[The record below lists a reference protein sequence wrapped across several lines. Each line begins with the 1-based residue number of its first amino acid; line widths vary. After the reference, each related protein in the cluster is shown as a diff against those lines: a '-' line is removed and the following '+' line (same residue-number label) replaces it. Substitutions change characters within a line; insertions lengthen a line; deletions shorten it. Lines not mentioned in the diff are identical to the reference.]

1 MNILI
6 ISNVW
11 PEPASSAAGYSSLQ
25 LMRAL
30 EGYASSKQEALRLV
44 WASTAAWSQ
53 HALPESEAPSSYQQI
68 KMNDE
73 QADQLIRALSPDIVV
88 FDRFMAEEQFGWRI
102 REQCPGAA
110 RILHT
115 QDLHFLRRARQ
126 KRHDVSFEQALLSK
140 TAVRELASVYRCDL
154 SLIISKFELKL
165 LTEKAGIPE
174 FLLHYFPLAY
184 TSPNPA
190 DLPDFEQ
197 RRDFVSIGNFLHP
210 PNADAVLYLK
220 QHLWP
225 EIRKRLPEANLHI
238 YGAYCPD
245 HIMQMSKP
253 SEGFLVHGRTS
264 DLEGV
269 LGSARIL
276 LAPLRFGAG
285 LKGKLLDAM
294 RCGTPSVTSKVGAE
308 GLRDSVFWPG
318 YVYNPDSRV
327 ENNAD
332 ITVQMYENA
341 DIWQRASEMGLDFI
355 KSLFDEHFHGSEIIE
370 RLNQLFEDLPA
381 HRNRNIV
388 GRLLCHHAQ
397 ASTRYMSLWIQEKE
411 KNAKNP

>member
-11 PEPASSAAGYSSLQ
+11 PEPSSSAAGYNSLQ
-25 LMRAL
+25 LMRAF
-30 EGYASSKQEALRLV
+30 EGYASFKKEDLCLV

-53 HALPESEAPSSYQQI
+53 HALPESEAPCSYQQI

-73 QADQLIRALSPDIVV
+73 QADQQIRALSPDIVV
-88 FDRFMAEEQFGWRI
+88 FDSFMTEEQFGWRV
-102 REQCPGAA
+102 REQCPDAA

-126 KRHDVSFEQALLSK
+126 KKPDVSFEQALLSK

-154 SLIISKFELKL
+154 SLIISKVELQL
-165 LTEKAGIPE
+165 LTEKAGVPE

-184 TSPNPA
+184 TSLNP
-190 DLPDFEQ
+190 DNLPDFEQ

-210 PNADAVLYLK
+210 PNVDAVLYLK
-220 QHLWP
+220 QHFWP
-225 EIRKRLPEANLHI
+225 EIRKRLPEANLHV

-245 HIMQMSKP
+245 HIMKMSEP

-285 LKGKLLDAM
+285 LKGKLLDAI

-308 GLRDSVFWPG
+308 GLRVSVFWPG
-318 YVYNPDSRV
+318 YVYNPDSNV
-327 ENNAD
+327 GKIAD
-332 ITVQMYENA
+332 ITVRMYEDA
-341 DIWQRASEMGLDFI
+341 KIWQLASETGLDFI
-355 KSLFDEHFHGSEIIE
+355 KSHFNEHFHSSKITD
-370 RLNQLFEDLPA
+370 RLNQLIEDLPA
-381 HRNRNIV
+381 HRNKNIV